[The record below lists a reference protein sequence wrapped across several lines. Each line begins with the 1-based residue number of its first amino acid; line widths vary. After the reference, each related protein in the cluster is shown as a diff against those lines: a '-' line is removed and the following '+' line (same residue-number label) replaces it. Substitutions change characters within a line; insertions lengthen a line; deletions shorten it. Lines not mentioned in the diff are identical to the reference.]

1 MGRAHALAHH
11 RAGPKIAG
19 LVNCSGADLPDA
31 PHACRRLRTADQ
43 GLARN
48 PRPVAIA
55 TFSVA
60 DG

>member
-11 RAGPKIAG
+11 RAGPKITG
-19 LVNCSGADLPDA
+19 LVNRSGADLPDA

-43 GLARN
+43 GPVRN
-48 PRPVAIA
+48 PRPVVIA